1 MFPNESLNKF
11 NLLLPDEC
19 VPVKIITCVASCTCL
34 LLTHLM
40 HLRYLYAS
48 ALLTAE
54 VGGTKTPSCWVEQVV
69 VVFKLGLLRGFVQ
82 QTQLRSWDTGEVVSV
97 IAGLFPLITSM
108 F

>member
-1 MFPNESLNKF
+1 
-11 NLLLPDEC
+11 
-19 VPVKIITCVASCTCL
+19 
-34 LLTHLM
+34 M